1 MGPMRLALVDELEE
15 FVRRGVLWDPGQL
28 ALLVE
33 LLEFETEST
42 GDVIPARLAQ
52 PLRMVLVRTQAAP
65 VDRRTAGDIEAVVY
79 PRLWKVMEAVR
90 DGLPDGELR
99 NRIAVLN
106 RRLTDGLAA
115 AQPPSSV
122 AAVGPTFVGSPWPT
136 PPR

>member
-15 FVRRGVLWDPGQL
+15 FVRRGVLWDPAQL

-33 LLEFETEST
+33 RLEVETEST
-42 GDVIPARLAQ
+42 GDAIPARLAQ
-52 PLRMVLVRTQAAP
+52 PLRMVLVRTQAAAI
-65 VDRRTAGDIEAVVY
+65 DRRTAGDIEAVVY

-99 NRIAVLN
+99 NRIAVFT
-106 RRLTDGLAA
+106 RRLSDGLAA
-115 AQPPSSV
+115 APPPSSV
-122 AAVGPTFVGSPWPT
+122 AAVGPTVVGLGSPP

>member
-1 MGPMRLALVDELEE
+1 MALVDELEE
-15 FVRRGVLWDPGQL
+15 FVRRGVLWDPAQL

-42 GDVIPARLAQ
+42 GDAIPARLAQ
-52 PLRMVLVRTQAAP
+52 PLRLVLVRTQAAP

-99 NRIAVLN
+99 NRIAAFT

-122 AAVGPTFVGSPWPT
+122 AAVGPTFVGSRWPT